1 MNKKEISFCVSEET
15 KQAFELALFISNKS
29 KDEVF
34 ESLVRDFAATVLRQ
48 YRTEPCTPPLE
59 TDFVE
64 NCKPSKEDKSKALA
78 KIPIWATS
86 RKGQIGAQIVKAFFV
101 CEIDGVA
108 SRDSMRNV
116 FLQNNPDKNP
126 WSFDN
131 NLASMCTEKG
141 NSHGLFFVISGDNVR
156 PDETIKDE
164 LYLYRDDFLE
174 TRKEEIPMGYK
185 LCPICQLNMIE
196 DDKEQCNVCGGNY
209 SSTNQTR
216 GYTGRSMYVDFY
228 RKDVDSITKG
238 DILSNDEVSTFFK
251 CSTQGGMRK
260 SNTTNSLV
268 LINDKDS
275 IYEDSWKDGIC
286 LYTGMGMEGDQ
297 SFHERQNWTLYNSCN
312 SSVKVY
318 LFERA
323 YSRYTYVG
331 RVELAAEPYYGTQ
344 KDRRGLNRR
353 VCIFPLKIVEGEDTI
368 KKNSW

>member
-1 MNKKEISFCVSEET
+1 MNKTEISFCVSEET
-15 KQAFELALFISNKS
+15 KQAFELSLFISNKS

-48 YRTEPCTPPLE
+48 YRAEPCAPPLE
-59 TDFVE
+59 ADFVE

-141 NSHGLFFVISGDNVR
+141 NSHGLFFVISGDNVL

-174 TRKEEIPMGYK
+174 TRKEEIHVF
-185 LCPICQLNMIE
+185 I
-196 DDKEQCNVCGGNY
+196 
-209 SSTNQTR
+209 
-216 GYTGRSMYVDFY
+216 
-228 RKDVDSITKG
+228 SI
-238 DILSNDEVSTFFK
+238 I
-251 CSTQGGMRK
+251 
-260 SNTTNSLV
+260 
-268 LINDKDS
+268 
-275 IYEDSWKDGIC
+275 
-286 LYTGMGMEGDQ
+286 
-297 SFHERQNWTLYNSCN
+297 
-312 SSVKVY
+312 
-318 LFERA
+318 
-323 YSRYTYVG
+323 RY
-331 RVELAAEPYYGTQ
+331 P
-344 KDRRGLNRR
+344 
-353 VCIFPLKIVEGEDTI
+353 
-368 KKNSW
+368 

>member
-1 MNKKEISFCVSEET
+1 MNNTEITFYVSEET
-15 KQAFELALFISNKS
+15 KQAFELALFISGKNK
-29 KDEVF
+29 DDVF
-34 ESLVRDFAATVLRQ
+34 ENLVRDFAATVLRQ
-48 YRTEPCTPPLE
+48 YRTEPCAPLSKIE
-59 TDFVE
+59 FIEEYKT
-64 NCKPSKEDKSKALA
+64 SKEAKSKALA

-86 RKGQIGAQIVKAFFV
+86 RKGQIGAQIVKAFFL
-101 CEIDGVA
+101 CEINGVA

-141 NSHGLFFVISGDNVR
+141 NSHGLFFVVSGDNVR
-156 PDETIKDE
+156 PDESVKDE
-164 LYLYRDDFLE
+164 LYLYKDNFLE
-174 TRKEEIPMGYK
+174 TIKEEIPMGYK

-216 GYTGRSMYVDFY
+216 AYAGRSTYVDFY
-228 RKDVDSITKG
+228 RKDIGSITKG

-275 IYEDSWKDGIC
+275 IYEDLWKDGIC

-297 SFHERQNWTLYNSCN
+297 SFHERQNWTLYNSRN

-331 RVELAAEPYYGTQ
+331 RVELAAEPYYGMQ
-344 KDRRGLNRR
+344 KDRRGVERR
-353 VCIFPLKIVEGEDTI
+353 VCIFPLKVIEVEEMIT
-368 KKNSW
+368 K